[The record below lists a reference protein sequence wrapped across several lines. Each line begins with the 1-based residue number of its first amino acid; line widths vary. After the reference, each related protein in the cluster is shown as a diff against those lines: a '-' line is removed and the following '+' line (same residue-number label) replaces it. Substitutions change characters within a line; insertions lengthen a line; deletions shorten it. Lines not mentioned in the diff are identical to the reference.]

1 MISCSTSYNNCLMY
15 GLLGWS
21 GSCSDNWW
29 KLNWQNPKMR
39 TESTCDSCIYAV
51 YDLLKI
57 KLLKPYAF
65 RGLKSCSKIIWFT
78 AYFEN
83 WKSSF
88 SLDLSVQIVRII
100 EKIWFIIILL
110 IPVPSSLTL
119 LLTFNFQQSIIT
131 LMSPKT
137 TSVLRLKKKQLSHL
151 WRERW
156 M

>member
-1 MISCSTSYNNCLMY
+1 MISCSTSYNNNCYVIISNYCLMY

-21 GSCSDNWW
+21 GNCSDNWW

-57 KLLKPYAF
+57 KLLKPYVF

-100 EKIWFIIILL
+100 LLNNIIL
-110 IPVPSSLTL
+110 
-119 LLTFNFQQSIIT
+119 FFWFQYHQAW
-131 LMSPKT
+131 LCF
-137 TSVLRLKKKQLSHL
+137 
-151 WRERW
+151 
-156 M
+156 

>member
-29 KLNWQNPKMR
+29 KSNWQNPKMR
-39 TESTCDSCIYAV
+39 TESTCDSCRYAV

-100 EKIWFIIILL
+100 EKLTHHSFD
-110 IPVPSSLTL
+110 SSTIKPDSAFN
-119 LLTFNFQQSIIT
+119 FNFQQSIIT

-137 TSVLRLKKKQLSHL
+137 TSVLRPKKKQLSHL